1 MNNGAFGENFP
12 YSNFHDLNMD
22 WIIKIAKDFLDQYT
36 HIQET
41 IENGLDALDEK
52 AETLQN
58 LLQDWYYTHSEDIAT
73 QLADALEELNT
84 WYNEHQDFLDNY
96 VTQNI
101 NYFNQQ
107 AEAKGQEVIAS
118 IPEDYSSLVRM
129 VDANSAQMNHPFSIH
144 GTLNDM
150 RNTYTS
156 VQGYIDTEGNLQ
168 TVQSGTWSTDFINI
182 ADFGN
187 KYATVLIHLAQYGNP
202 NVAVYDGDHTYL
214 GALTLSMI
222 DPIMETYDI
231 RRTTILDQYGTAIYI
246 RVSSWTN
253 QKPIIFLADTID
265 STDGYMA
272 LAGYT
277 HDTFNETS
285 EPYKWNFL
293 TPVLSNGY
301 LDRYSG
307 NFTAYTSEYCR
318 TTDYIDLTQYKLLK
332 ITTQNKYGQ
341 AVIVLY
347 DENYTLIHILE
358 NTALTDYILDYDY
371 IKTVFMDVKYIRVS
385 SFNIDPDI
393 SYSEKPVTRIWK
405 RTLLNDRIRIFNGY
419 IDWTTGNFEPYS
431 DSKSTDFI
439 PVTTYDKVYYY
450 GKAGERN
457 ANIWALYNSSKTM
470 IANERADYGNDFLQN
485 KVIDIASLRTQYP
498 SAVYIRICSIY
509 APLYLSAFIWVDNEE
524 TILDTLTG
532 QNILYGKKYVACG
545 DSFTEGPFTGE
556 WADRSLYYDYNFQC
570 WKTYPYWIA
579 KRNNMDLVNE
589 AIGGTTMYFNGTD
602 TRAFSVQRYK
612 DVPDDADY
620 ITLEFG
626 LNETTAPIGTIADNT
641 NTTVM
646 GAWNVVL
653 AYLIEH
659 HPYAKIGIIISDSWL
674 STNVYN
680 AMVEVAEYW
689 GIPYLDMRKGTQV
702 PMGIN
707 GRLGETISPIAK
719 SLRNDAFQIS
729 SEDGHPNPHAHE
741 YRSTFIENWLRT
753 L

>member
-1 MNNGAFGENFP
+1 MNIGAFGENFP

-22 WIIKIAKDFLDQYT
+22 WIVKIAKDFLDQYT

-41 IENGLDALDEK
+41 IETGLNDLDTK
-52 AETLQN
+52 ATNLQN
-58 LLQDWYYTHSEDIAT
+58 LLQEWYDTHSEDIAT
-73 QLADALEELNT
+73 QLRDALSSLARETTLRI
-84 WYNEHQDFLDNY
+84 NE
-96 VTQNI
+96 
-101 NYFNQQ
+101 FNQS
-107 AEAKGQEVIAS
+107 ADAKGQAVIAS
-118 IPEDYSSLVRM
+118 IPEDYTSLARM
-129 VDANSAQMNHPFSIH
+129 VGANSAQMNHPFAIH

-182 ADFGN
+182 TDFGN

-214 GALTLSMI
+214 GALTLNMI

-231 RRTTILDQYGTAIYI
+231 RRSTVLAQYGTAIYI

-253 QKPIIFLADTID
+253 QKPVIFLADTID

-277 HDTFNETS
+277 LDTFKETS

-293 TPVLSNGY
+293 TPVLSKGY

-307 NFTAYTSEYCR
+307 NFTAYTAEYCR

-341 AVIVLY
+341 AVLVLY
-347 DENYTLIHILE
+347 DNDHTLIHILE
-358 NTALTDYILDYDY
+358 NTALTNYILDYDY
-371 IKTVFMDVKYIRVS
+371 IKTIFMDVKYIRVS

-393 SYSEKPVTRIWK
+393 SYSEKPITRIWK

-431 DSKSTDFI
+431 DAKSTDFI

-457 ANIWALYNSSKTM
+457 ANIWALYDSSKNM
-470 IANERADYGNDFLQN
+470 IANERADYGNEFLQN
-485 KVIDIASLRTQYP
+485 KLIDIASLRTQYP

-532 QNILYGKKYVACG
+532 QNVLYGKKYVACG
-545 DSFTEGPFTGE
+545 DSFTEGPFTRQ
-556 WADRSLYYDYNFQC
+556 WADRSLYYDYNYQC

-589 AIGGTTMYFNGTD
+589 AVGGSTMYFNGTD

-626 LNETTAPIGTIADNT
+626 LNETGAPIGTIADNT

-674 STNVYN
+674 STNIYN

-707 GRLGETISPIAK
+707 GRLGETISPVAT
-719 SLRNDAFQIS
+719 SLRNSAFQIS